1 MILVFQCLVKK
12 KSVYKFLLLKKSGNL
27 NFLLLKWEL
36 YQIIK
41 AIFIGV
47 KYKRLEIFKFI
58 NETIERYREIAPN
71 KQADSLITSKK
82 SFLYITFMVG
92 LY

>member
-1 MILVFQCLVKK
+1 M
-12 KSVYKFLLLKKSGNL
+12 
-27 NFLLLKWEL
+27 
-36 YQIIK
+36 
-41 AIFIGV
+41 FIGV

-58 NETIERYREIAPN
+58 NETIERYREITPN

-82 SFLYITFMVG
+82 SFLYITFMFG